1 MAHNAD
7 SSNNNNNTN
16 INSSN
21 NNNNSSNAS
30 NDTRRDPRSGGS
42 SLQGSST
49 GPSASP
55 ANVGSGH
62 RPALNEWK
70 FPSTPRVATPAPFE
84 PPPQQ
89 QDSHPTGASSPA
101 ISQMAQ
107 FQQQQQPLDYFNQ
120 PTSSYALSAQQQLQ
134 QQHLQQQQQQQ
145 QHQAQHQ
152 QNSQP
157 FSINLGG
164 GGGGQFRDGAH
175 TPRSPYSLIGSKDNI
190 HGEPPS
196 QDALLQLQNGLLQA
210 QSLQRSSH
218 SYSQSQ
224 DSTGTATELSGIGM
238 MHHMPAY
245 HYQLQHDVAQPGHSF
260 PPPPPPPPH
269 DLQLP
274 QQQQQQGMSL
284 MPHQLQTPSEF
295 ALKMLFTQFVK
306 MAEAKLNAMVQI
318 PLVRS
323 FLMNSRLFMYTQH
336 PQTPR
341 NTDWKQICNALC
353 SRRLTCA
360 LILTHSIFY
369 FCTFARY
376 LCLYSKTQNPI
387 SCRHSSKV
395 WIQSLTNYWH
405 L

>member
-1 MAHNAD
+1 MAQNGD
-7 SSNNNNNTN
+7 NYNNNNNVN
-16 INSSN
+16 
-21 NNNNSSNAS
+21 
-30 NDTRRDPRSGGS
+30 NDTRKDPNSGGS

-49 GPSASP
+49 GPSASA

-84 PPPQQ
+84 PQPQQQQQQ
-89 QDSHPTGASSPA
+89 QDSLPTGASSPA
-101 ISQMAQ
+101 INQMAQ

-134 QQHLQQQQQQQ
+134 QQHLQHQQQQQQ
-145 QHQAQHQ
+145 QHLQHQ

-157 FSINLGG
+157 FSINLG

-218 SYSQSQ
+218 SHSQSQ
-224 DSTGTATELSGIGM
+224 DSIGTATELSGM
-238 MHHMPAY
+238 LHHMPAY
-245 HYQLQHDVAQPGHSF
+245 HYQLQHDVAQPGHSL

-269 DLQLP
+269 DLQLL
-274 QQQQQQGMSL
+274 QEQQQQGLSL

-323 FLMNSRLFMYTQH
+323 FFFFLFVNTRCIH
-336 PQTPR
+336 LTR
-341 NTDWKQICNALC
+341 N
-353 SRRLTCA
+353 
-360 LILTHSIFY
+360 IL
-369 FCTFARY
+369 
-376 LCLYSKTQNPI
+376 K
-387 SCRHSSKV
+387 
-395 WIQSLTNYWH
+395 H
-405 L
+405 LETRIGNK